1 MTGNWSHRQEKWWLL
16 SFAVLSL
23 SLAHFFRLTFP
34 QWKRRTYTHLYTYQN
49 QHNLRLKLFAL
60 YYPAICVSNEGMSQ
74 FSYFKWFE
82 WKIWREI
89 INDLWY
95 KLFELVANKNLSIFI
110 VFKARERWSFPL
122 ILYYLIKDVTTFQA
136 KKRMAF
142 GIRHHILLSNNHVAF
157 PPIENVSFSTS
168 FSLCL

>member
-1 MTGNWSHRQEKWWLL
+1 MRHFAATCLSESWELHRRTLKLWLYSVTEMRKRNDGKLNPPTGKMMVVIFCRS
-16 SFAVLSL
+16 LSL

-95 KLFELVANKNLSIFI
+95 KLFELVANKNLFIFI
-110 VFKARERWSFPL
+110 VFKTRASVDRF
-122 ILYYLIKDVTTFQA
+122 
-136 KKRMAF
+136 
-142 GIRHHILLSNNHVAF
+142 H
-157 PPIENVSFSTS
+157 
-168 FSLCL
+168 